1 MEIIERAS
9 NERRS
14 AERLHVIVPLDA
26 TMNGKPVEIVDL
38 SFGGARLRHSHGV
51 ARAHMRLRFT
61 WNGAHFNEPVKLMS
75 SRVVA
80 VSERQT
86 SYESR
91 VAFHAVGAAS
101 SNVLRH
107 AVRTL
112 YDRRLATWMA
122 NLHGEE
128 AAMPAAEAITNETS
142 SYVVCTLN
150 GKEWRRRTRN
160 SRGDDPKN
168 GFVVR
173 DSVTDGEIRRLC
185 DAFAAADGDGR
196 ELLRLVAHHLS

>member
-1 MEIIERAS
+1 MDFMERAVD
-9 NERRS
+9 ERRS

-26 TMNGKPVEIVDL
+26 TMNGKAVEIVDL
-38 SFGGARLRHSHGV
+38 SLGGARLRHWHSV
-51 ARAHMRLRFT
+51 ARSTMRLRFT

-80 VSERQT
+80 MSERQT
-86 SYESR
+86 SYETR
-91 VAFHAVGAAS
+91 VAFPAIGATS
-101 SNVLRH
+101 SDVLQH

-112 YDRRLATWMA
+112 HDRRLATWMA
-122 NLHGEE
+122 NLDGEE
-128 AAMPAAEAITNETS
+128 AAAPAAQAIEHEP

-150 GKEWRRRTRN
+150 GKEWRRRTRK
-160 SRGDDPKN
+160 SRGEDPKN
-168 GFVVR
+168 GFVVS
-173 DSVTDGEIRRLC
+173 DTVTEGDIRRLC